1 MGWSRRAT
9 VAVAAG
15 TAVLLVAAGVWL
27 VFGRGGS
34 LKPVADIQ
42 TRSVPVPTL
51 IRPASV
57 PATTVPTTDAATTTT
72 APTTDPTTRFERT
85 THAQVTTRPRAAA
98 DTMPPPTQAKHPV
111 DVALPPLPH
120 PVETA
125 PAGCKPTFSG
135 TAATRAQVQATLTA
149 TAGEQYWVGVSNPP
163 LEAGVDS
170 GTDGTSAIPDAGP
183 PAQITLPPTLIEA
196 VAWQESGWS
205 STIESCD
212 GGHGVM
218 QIMSATADWMNQ
230 RFGTSYD
237 YTTLS
242 GNAAIGGEYLEW
254 LVAYF
259 GENNFGH
266 HYDTSDPD
274 LITAVLDAYNAGPNS
289 VTFSGGH
296 TVESHYAATVEAL
309 MTQQPWTN

>member
-15 TAVLLVAAGVWL
+15 TAVVVLAAGVWL
-27 VFGRGGS
+27 VFGGGDS
-34 LKPVADIQ
+34 LKPVADVR
-42 TRSVPVPTL
+42 TRSVSLPTVV
-51 IRPASV
+51 RPTSSAV
-57 PATTVPTTDAATTTT
+57 VTT
-72 APTTDPTTRFERT
+72 APTATTTVAPTTGPATRVERT
-85 THAQVTTRPRAAA
+85 THAPVTTRPRAV
-98 DTMPPPTQAKHPV
+98 DTMPPPTVAEHPV
-111 DVALPPLPH
+111 NVALPPLPH
-120 PVETA
+120 PVDSS
-125 PAGCKPTFSG
+125 PATCKPTFSG

-149 TAGEQYWVGVSNPP
+149 TAGTQYWVGVSNPP
-163 LEAGVDS
+163 MEAAPDS
-170 GTDGTSAIPDAGP
+170 GTDGTSETLDAATL
-183 PAQITLPPTLIEA
+183 AQITLPPALIEA
-196 VAWQESGWS
+196 VAWQESGWAS
-205 STIESCD
+205 NIVSCD

-266 HYDTSDPD
+266 HYDMSDPD

-296 TVESHYAATVEAL
+296 TVESHYAATVAAL
-309 MTQQPWTN
+309 MNQQPWNG

>member
-1 MGWSRRAT
+1 VST
-9 VAVAAG
+9 
-15 TAVLLVAAGVWL
+15 
-27 VFGRGGS
+27 
-34 LKPVADIQ
+34 
-42 TRSVPVPTL
+42 
-51 IRPASV
+51 
-57 PATTVPTTDAATTTT
+57 TTVPTTTALTTTVT
-72 APTTDPTTRFERT
+72 PTTDPAVGPRTTVAHT
-85 THAQVTTRPRAAA
+85 THAPVTTRRPTVA
-98 DTMPPPTQAKHPV
+98 DTMPPPTKAAHPPN
-111 DVALPPLPH
+111 VALPPLPH
-120 PVETA
+120 QVQSSA
-125 PAGCKPTFSG
+125 PTTCKATFSG
-135 TAATRAQVQATLTA
+135 TAAPHDQVASTLTA
-149 TAGEQYWVGVSNPP
+149 TAGTQYWVGVSTPP
-163 LEAGVDS
+163 LEAVD
-170 GTDGTSAIPDAGP
+170 GTDSTVTGP
-183 PAQITLPPTLIEA
+183 PAQITLPPTLVEA

-205 STIESCD
+205 SSIVSCD

-218 QIMSATADWMNQ
+218 QVQSATADWMNQ

-274 LITAVLDAYNAGPNS
+274 LITAILDAYNAGPGS

-309 MTQQPWTN
+309 MTQQPWNG